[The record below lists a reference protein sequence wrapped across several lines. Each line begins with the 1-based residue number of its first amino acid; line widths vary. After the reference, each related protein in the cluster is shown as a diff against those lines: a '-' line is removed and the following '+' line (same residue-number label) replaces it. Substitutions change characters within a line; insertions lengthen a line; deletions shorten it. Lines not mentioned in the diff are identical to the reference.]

1 MTAIVCFIALVIATL
16 AITGWAARRS
26 QGRSGVYA
34 ADGALGPTQNG
45 FAIAGDFLSA
55 STFLGTT
62 ALFFTAGV
70 DMILYL
76 APFLFGLCLMLIWI
90 VGPLRRMGRYTLG
103 DVLASRLPSRGLRI
117 YIGLSTI
124 TISIAYLI
132 AQLVGAGMLIAILFG
147 FSFKWAVLIV
157 GVLMTVYV
165 AFGGM
170 LAASWVQI
178 IKAGLLIGTVCIVCV
193 FAVVT
198 AGGLGPLY
206 ERATDVFAQGTQL
219 FQFGGLKLSLL
230 STTSLVVGVAAGTMG
245 LPHILIR
252 AFTVRDALAAQ
263 RSIAVGATV
272 IGVVVGLVFAIVAPA
287 TVAFVMGDPTYQTES
302 GAIRGGTN
310 MVVVHLASALGGEV
324 LLGVVAAVTFATILA
339 VVAGLTIAVAS
350 ASAHDLYASLRE
362 GKVDERRELRVFRGA
377 TVASS
382 AAAVGLAIL
391 FKDQNIAVLIAM
403 ALGLAASANFPVLFL
418 AIYWKGLTARGAL
431 AGGTVGLV
439 SALVL
444 IVLGPEVWVR
454 VLGNSQAVS
463 PLEYPALISAPLAF
477 LTAWL
482 VSVLDPQ
489 KPAGQDRTGTD
500 PGASL
505 ARISG

>member
-1 MTAIVCFIALVIATL
+1 MTAIVCFIALVITTL

-34 ADGALGPTQNG
+34 ADGALGPAQNG

-62 ALFFTAGV
+62 AIFFTAGV

-90 VGPLRRMGRYTLG
+90 VGPLRRLGRYTLG
-103 DVLASRLPSRGLRI
+103 DVLAARLPSRGLRI

-147 FSFKWAVLIV
+147 LQFEWAVLIV

-178 IKAGLLIGTVCIVCV
+178 IKAGLLIGTVAIICV
-193 FAVVT
+193 LAVVG
-198 AGGLGPLY
+198 AGGVGALY
-206 ERATDVFAQGTQL
+206 ERAASAFPEGTRL
-219 FQFGGLKLSLL
+219 FQFGGLDLSML
-230 STTSLVVGVAAGTMG
+230 STISLVVGVAAGTMG

-263 RSIAVGATV
+263 RSIAVGATL
-272 IGVVVGLVFAIVAPA
+272 IAIVVGLVFAIVAPA
-287 TVAFVMGDPTYQTES
+287 TVAFVMGDPAYQTAS

-324 LLGVVAAVTFATILA
+324 LLGLVAAVTFATILA

-362 GKVDERRELRVFRGA
+362 GKVDERRELRVFRVA

-391 FKDQNIAVLIAM
+391 FKEQNIAVLIAM
-403 ALGLAASANFPVLFL
+403 ALGVAASANFPVLFL
-418 AIYWKGLTARGAL
+418 AIYWRGLTARGAMI
-431 AGGTVGLV
+431 GGATGLV

-454 VLGNSQAVS
+454 VLGNAQAIS
-463 PLEYPALISAPLAF
+463 PLEYPALASAPLAF
-477 LTAWL
+477 VTAWL
-482 VSVLDPQ
+482 VSMLDPQ
-489 KPAGQDRTGTD
+489 KPATD
-500 PGASL
+500 ERVANDHAASF
-505 ARISG
+505 ARSSG

>member
-1 MTAIVCFIALVIATL
+1 MTAIVCFIALVITTL

-34 ADGALGPTQNG
+34 ADGALGPAQNG

-62 ALFFTAGV
+62 AIFFTAGV

-90 VGPLRRMGRYTLG
+90 VGPLRRLGRYTLG
-103 DVLASRLPSRGLRI
+103 DVLAARLPSRGLRI

-147 FSFKWAVLIV
+147 LQFEWAVLIV

-178 IKAGLLIGTVCIVCV
+178 IKAGLLIGTVAIICV
-193 FAVVT
+193 LAVVG
-198 AGGLGPLY
+198 AGGVGALY
-206 ERATDVFAQGTQL
+206 ERAASVFPKGAEL
-219 FQFGGLKLSLL
+219 FTFGGLNLSML
-230 STTSLVVGVAAGTMG
+230 STISLVVGVAAGTMG

-263 RSIAVGATV
+263 RSIAVGATL
-272 IGVVVGLVFAIVAPA
+272 IAIVVGLVFAIVAPA
-287 TVAFVMGDPTYQTES
+287 TVAFVMGDPAYQTAS

-324 LLGVVAAVTFATILA
+324 LLGLVAAVTFATILA

-362 GKVDERRELRVFRGA
+362 GKVDERRELRVFRVA

-391 FKDQNIAVLIAM
+391 FKEQNIAVLIAM
-403 ALGLAASANFPVLFL
+403 ALGVAASANFPVLFL
-418 AIYWKGLTARGAL
+418 AIYWRGLTARGAMI
-431 AGGTVGLV
+431 GGATGLV

-454 VLGNSQAVS
+454 VLGNAQAIS
-463 PLEYPALISAPLAF
+463 PLEYPALASAPLAF
-477 LTAWL
+477 VTAWL
-482 VSVLDPQ
+482 VSMLDPQ
-489 KPAGQDRTGTD
+489 KPATD
-500 PGASL
+500 ERVANDHAASF
-505 ARISG
+505 ARSSG

>member
-1 MTAIVCFIALVIATL
+1 VTAIVCFIALVIATL

-90 VGPLRRMGRYTLG
+90 VGPLRKLGRYTLG
-103 DVLASRLPSRGLRI
+103 DVLAARLPSRGLRI

-147 FSFKWAVLIV
+147 LPFEWAVVIV

-178 IKAGLLIGTVCIVCV
+178 IKAGLLIGTVVIICV
-193 FAVVT
+193 LALVN
-198 AGGLGPLY
+198 AGGVGELY
-206 ERATDVFAQGTQL
+206 ERAAAIFPRGAQL
-219 FQFGGLKLSLL
+219 FQFGGLNLSML
-230 STTSLVVGVAAGTMG
+230 STISLVVGVAAGTMG

-272 IGVVVGLVFAIVAPA
+272 IAIVVSLVFAIVAPA
-287 TVAFVMGDPTYQTES
+287 TVAFVTGDPAYQTQN
-302 GAIRGGTN
+302 GVIRGGTN
-310 MVVVHLASALGGEV
+310 MVVVHLAAALGGEV
-324 LLGVVAAVTFATILA
+324 LLGIVAAVTFATILA
-339 VVAGLTIAVAS
+339 VVSGLTIAVAS
-350 ASAHDLYASLRE
+350 ASAHDLYASLHE
-362 GKVDERRELRVFRGA
+362 DKVDERRELRVFRAA
-377 TVASS
+377 TIASS
-382 AAAVGLAIL
+382 AAAVALAIL

-403 ALGLAASANFPVLFL
+403 ALGVAASANFPVLFL
-418 AIYWKGLTARGAL
+418 AIYWRRLTARGAL
-431 AGGTVGLV
+431 IGGAVGLI

-454 VLGNSQAVS
+454 VLGNPQAIS
-463 PLEYPALISAPLAF
+463 PLEYPALISTPLAF
-477 LTAWL
+477 VTAWV

-489 KPAGQDRTGTD
+489 KPTGDERVTTRHD
-500 PGASL
+500 SSFAESS
-505 ARISG
+505 A

>member
-1 MTAIVCFIALVIATL
+1 MTAIVCFIALVITTL

-34 ADGALGPTQNG
+34 ADGALGPAQNG

-62 ALFFTAGV
+62 AIFFTAGV

-90 VGPLRRMGRYTLG
+90 VGPLRRLGRYTLG
-103 DVLASRLPSRGLRI
+103 DVLAARLPSRGLRI

-147 FSFKWAVLIV
+147 LQFEWAVLIV

-178 IKAGLLIGTVCIVCV
+178 IKAGLLIGTVAIICV
-193 FAVVT
+193 LAVVG
-198 AGGLGPLY
+198 AGGVGALY
-206 ERATDVFAQGTQL
+206 ERAASVFPQGAEL
-219 FQFGGLKLSLL
+219 FTFGGLNLSML
-230 STTSLVVGVAAGTMG
+230 STISLVVGVAAGTMG

-263 RSIAVGATV
+263 RSIAVGATL
-272 IGVVVGLVFAIVAPA
+272 IAIVVGLVFAIVAPA
-287 TVAFVMGDPTYQTES
+287 TVAFVMGDPAYQTAS

-324 LLGVVAAVTFATILA
+324 LLGLVAAVTFATILA

-362 GKVDERRELRVFRGA
+362 GKVDERRELRVFRAA

-391 FKDQNIAVLIAM
+391 FKEQNIAVLIAM
-403 ALGLAASANFPVLFL
+403 ALGVAASANFPVLFL
-418 AIYWKGLTARGAL
+418 AIYWRGLTARGAMI
-431 AGGTVGLV
+431 GGATGLV

-454 VLGNSQAVS
+454 VLGNAQAIS
-463 PLEYPALISAPLAF
+463 PLEYPALASAPLAF
-477 LTAWL
+477 VTAWL
-482 VSVLDPQ
+482 VSMLDPQ
-489 KPAGQDRTGTD
+489 KPATD
-500 PGASL
+500 ARVANDHAASF
-505 ARISG
+505 ARSSG